1 MFEPQKRLRMEGQS
15 QQGDTVET
23 NCNLGFCLLLWILK
37 EEGNQA
43 SMIFLRI
50 MEQLAYITQNV
61 KGPGGWGVF
70 FWREE
75 VGEILLNKASEGWE
89 GMDM

>member
-1 MFEPQKRLRMEGQS
+1 MYEPQKCLRMEGRS

-23 NCNLGFCLLLWILK
+23 NYNLGFCLLLWILK

-50 MEQLAYITQNV
+50 MEQFAYITQNV
-61 KGPGGWGVF
+61 KGPGGWGAF
-70 FWREE
+70 FWKGRSR
-75 VGEILLNKASEGWE
+75 GDFIKASEGWE